1 MDNEI
6 TNTEITTIS
15 ENLPIPA
22 DRLAALRQKAAKPIE
37 EWQPIAGDALIG
49 QIVGIRPA
57 VGTYGESLQVLVKD
71 EAGNITAAWLTQ
83 WLKENLRA
91 QGAGEGDLIAL
102 TFLGK
107 KTSPSNRSYNAYSVI
122 VERIDRVVKDDF

>member
-1 MDNEI
+1 MDNEKP
-6 TNTEITTIS
+6 NTEITTTS
-15 ENLPIPA
+15 DNLPIPA
-22 DRLAALRQKAAKPIE
+22 DRLAALRQKAARPSE
-37 EWQPIAGDALIG
+37 EWQPVAGDALIG

-57 VGTYGESLQVLVKD
+57 VGTYGENLQVLVKD
-71 EAGNITAAWLTQ
+71 EVGNITAAWLTQ

-91 QGAGEGDLIAL
+91 HEAGEGDLIAL

-122 VERIDRVVKDDF
+122 VDRIDRVVKDDF

>member
-1 MDNEI
+1 MVNEI
-6 TNTEITTIS
+6 PNTEITTIS

-37 EWQPIAGDALIG
+37 AWQPVAGDALIG

-57 VGTYGESLQVLVKD
+57 VGTYGENLQVLVKE

-107 KTSPSNRSYNAYSVI
+107 KTSPSNRSYNAYSVM
-122 VERIDRVVKDDF
+122 VDRIDRVVKADY